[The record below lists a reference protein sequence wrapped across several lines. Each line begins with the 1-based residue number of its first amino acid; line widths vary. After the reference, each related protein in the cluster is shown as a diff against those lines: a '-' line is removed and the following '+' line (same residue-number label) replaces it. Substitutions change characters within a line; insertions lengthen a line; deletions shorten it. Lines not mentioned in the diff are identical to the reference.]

1 MDSGI
6 CCIDGMRWR
15 RPSTSSAGFS
25 RRTSPTSLP
34 LSTCRSRSGS
44 SDWHHRP
51 WHHRPWHHH
60 PCSPSSP
67 PQSAC
72 HRRRQAMTSWRRS
85 PTTGGSNTVWR
96 PLRRR
101 NHRRR
106 FGGNTVWQPRVPLT
120 PMMPMMMALGLV
132 HGSRRRRRRHPI
144 CLACRRNGRHCANDP
159 VRRVRLVQRRWRR
172 HLIRRLRLHL
182 HRVQRRWRR
191 HPICI
196 ACRRNGRHHPIRRLR
211 LDHHRARRRRRHP
224 ICSPSRR
231 NGRHWAHHP
240 IRRLRVDHRARR
252 LWRHP
257 ICRPSSRNGCHQK

>member
-1 MDSGI
+1 
-6 CCIDGMRWR
+6 MRWR

-44 SDWHHRP
+44 SDWHR
-51 WHHRPWHHH
+51 H
-60 PCSPSSP
+60 PCSPSSL
-67 PQSAC
+67 PQSPR
-72 HRRRQAMTSWRRS
+72 HRCRHAMKSWSWR
-85 PTTGGSNTVWR
+85 PTTGGSDTR

-101 NHRRR
+101 NPRRR
-106 FGGNTVWQPRVPLT
+106 FGGNTVWQLRVPLT
-120 PMMPMMMALGLV
+120 PMMPMMLALGLV

-144 CLACRRNGRHCANDP
+144 CFACRRNGRHCANDP
-159 VRRVRLVQRRWRR
+159 VRRVRLHHHHRVLRRRRR
-172 HLIRRLRLHL
+172 HPIRRACRRNGRQCPNDPVRRLRLHL

-240 IRRLRVDHRARR
+240 IRRLRLDHRARR
-252 LWRHP
+252 RWRHP